1 MPECNVMVDT
11 SFEMMTLVVLSSW
24 TTAPPSCHPL
34 LGDVWPRHKLSQS
47 ICHPLMLWHFHLQCQ
62 NFSRF
67 KVGAISL
74 DFGIK
79 SWISLALLWQ
89 SVDLFGQF
97 CPTLII
103 STHSDFQH
111 DKFWWTSKVSIEP
124 ILSRPLVSPQ
134 TLPLETKPGLDERK
148 EIAAQ
153 QEGEDA
159 VKNFSHKTE
168 GDLKEKLEGQPDI
181 SLRDTET
188 ERVSLHPFKTH
199 QKVLI

>member
-103 STHSDFQH
+103 STHSDFWH
-111 DKFWWTSKVSIEP
+111 EKFWWTSKVSIELV
-124 ILSRPLVSPQ
+124 LSRPLVSPQ

-153 QEGEDA
+153 EEGGCCKKLLPQNWRGFKRKNTENLYIIDA
-159 VKNFSHKTE
+159 
-168 GDLKEKLEGQPDI
+168 LA
-181 SLRDTET
+181 
-188 ERVSLHPFKTH
+188 
-199 QKVLI
+199 

>member
-67 KVGAISL
+67 KVEAISL

-103 STHSDFQH
+103 STHSDFWH
-111 DKFWWTSKVSIEP
+111 EKFWWTSKVSIEP

-134 TLPLETKPGLDERK
+134 TLPL
-148 EIAAQ
+148 
-153 QEGEDA
+153 
-159 VKNFSHKTE
+159 
-168 GDLKEKLEGQPDI
+168 GDQTWLGWKKGNCGTRRRRML
-181 SLRDTET
+181 
-188 ERVSLHPFKTH
+188 
-199 QKVLI
+199 